1 MSEIEKLIAIMA
13 RLRHPTE
20 GCPWDR
26 EQDFRSIAPYTL
38 EEAYEVDDA
47 IQRNDMHALKQ
58 ELGDLLF
65 QVVYH
70 ARMAEELDKFNFI
83 DVVSAINLKMVRRH
97 PHVFGDKDIATA
109 TEQTKAWEDHKDG
122 ERSGGVLADVPISL
136 PALTRAV
143 KLSKRAARVG
153 FDWENAKDIRKKI
166 SEELSEMDHE
176 LKQGTKQ
183 TVAAELGDMLFAI
196 TNLARHLDV
205 DPEQA
210 LRDSNT
216 KFEQRFRFIE
226 EELAK
231 QGRKPDDAT
240 LDEMEELWIKA
251 KSKK

>member
-1 MSEIEKLIAIMA
+1 
-13 RLRHPTE
+13 
-20 GCPWDR
+20 
-26 EQDFRSIAPYTL
+26 
-38 EEAYEVDDA
+38 
-47 IQRNDMHALKQ
+47 
-58 ELGDLLF
+58 
-65 QVVYH
+65 
-70 ARMAEELDKFNFI
+70 
-83 DVVSAINLKMVRRH
+83 
-97 PHVFGDKDIATA
+97 
-109 TEQTKAWEDHKDG
+109 
-122 ERSGGVLADVPISL
+122 
-136 PALTRAV
+136 
-143 KLSKRAARVG
+143 
-153 FDWENAKDIRKKI
+153 
-166 SEELSEMDHE
+166 EELSEMDHE